1 MRLLFPILIV
11 LACAALGQT
20 TPPGIPPLPVVAKII
35 EQ

>member
-1 MRLLFPILIV
+1 MKPLLSILIV